1 MAKYEYTYVIL
12 KDYEEVYKSTS
23 EVSLTKKD
31 FREIEEFMKEHSY
44 SCNFIDIPSRI
55 YDKCLDYAY
64 EKAYKEYPDI
74 SIPEDDY
81 LVDLEEFIPEC
92 FIRQLSEE
100 TKRKVLPDHPYYAMD
115 YVEGLEDVSEEL
127 KVDACSEK
135 SQEEPMEQE
144 GYIVPTKENTLY
156 LPIKQV
162 YFDAIIE
169 GSKKE
174 EYREIKPT
182 TYKKYLEC
190 DGYDNPYFDNSLMS
204 DNNPLCGDIYVWN
217 NGVYPYIPKRNYEF
231 LNLAVG
237 YNKERDTAIVEIEGV
252 SFEPLS
258 NEKGLPMRFT
268 VKGED
273 VVPSDKG
280 ELCVWLIVYHLGKI
294 IEVHRHK

>member
-64 EKAYKEYPDI
+64 EKAYKEYPEISDI
-74 SIPEDDY
+74 EGDY

-100 TKRKVLPDHPYYAMD
+100 TKRKVLPDAPYYVMESID
-115 YVEGLEDVSEEL
+115 VQEDVSEVL
-127 KVDACSEK
+127 KVDTCPARLSEA
-135 SQEEPMEQE
+135 SMEKE
-144 GYIVPTKENTLY
+144 KLIVPTQDNTLY

-190 DGYDNPYFDNSLMS
+190 DDYDNPCFDKSLMS
-204 DNNPLCGDIYVWN
+204 DDNPLCGDIYVWN
-217 NGVYPYIPKRNYEF
+217 NGVYPYIPKETYNF
-231 LNLAVG
+231 LSLAVG

-252 SFEPLS
+252 SFEPML
-258 NEKGLPMRFT
+258 NEKGMPMRFT
-268 VKGED
+268 VEGED
-273 VVPSDKG
+273 VVPSDTG

-294 IEVHRHK
+294 IEVHRHR